1 MKRPACWLAVCGACL
16 DPFARALDDEGVLFG
31 PMGAQALNTTKPVKL
46 SVKVHRIVITTSF
59 CSRYVLI

>member
-1 MKRPACWLAVCGACL
+1 
-16 DPFARALDDEGVLFG
+16 LDDEGVLFG
-31 PMGAQALNTTKPVKL
+31 PMGAQALNITKPVKL